1 MSSVDW
7 SDTDAPQY
15 FEAKKMKQPAETI
28 GETIGEKFRDTWG
41 DETGGYARDMTLR
54 DYYAGLAMQVFLEDK
69 RADIWDDATNA
80 YKMADAMI
88 EERHK

>member
-28 GETIGEKFRDTWG
+28 GETIGETLG
-41 DETGGYARDMTLR
+41 SVSGYARDMTLR
-54 DYYAGLAMQVFLEDK
+54 DHYAGLAMQASVDWGDDEEIQKIIVDK
-69 RADIWDDATNA
+69 AYRLADL
-80 YKMADAMI
+80 MI
-88 EERHK
+88 KERSK

>member
-28 GETIGEKFRDTWG
+28 GETIN
-41 DETGGYARDMTLR
+41 ETLGSVSGYARDMTLR
-54 DYYAGLAMQVFLEDK
+54 DYFAGLAMQVWLKDK
-69 RADIWDDATNA
+69 HRDFSNIALIS
-80 YKMADAMI
+80 YMMADGMI
-88 EERHK
+88 KERSK